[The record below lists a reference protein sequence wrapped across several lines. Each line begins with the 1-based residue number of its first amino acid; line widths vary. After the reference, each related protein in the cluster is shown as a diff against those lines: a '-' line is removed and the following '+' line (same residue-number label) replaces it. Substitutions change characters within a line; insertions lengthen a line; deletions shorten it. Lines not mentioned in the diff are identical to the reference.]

1 MRHRVYIFIGVIATL
16 AVGIIYDI
24 NQPSLECK
32 SLKEVVKADWDSA
45 STANSLSTNQ
55 FLSDLFGDLQS
66 PDSELKYNKSLYE
79 LRRIE
84 HLYKMSASKRTLEN
98 RGCFSETEI
107 SNARVEAK
115 VQESFEGYF
124 AE

>member
-1 MRHRVYIFIGVIATL
+1 VRHRVYIFISITAIL
-16 AVGIIYDI
+16 AVGVIYDI

-32 SLKEVVKADWDSA
+32 SLKVVVKADWDSA

-55 FLSDLFGDLQS
+55 FLSGLFGDLQN
-66 PDSELKYNKSLYE
+66 PESELKYNKSLYE
-79 LRRIE
+79 LQRIE
-84 HLYKMSASKRTLEN
+84 HLYKISASKRTLEN

-107 SNARVEAK
+107 SNAQVEAK

>member
-1 MRHRVYIFIGVIATL
+1 MRRRVYIYFSVTTVL
-16 AVGIIYDI
+16 AVGITYAF

-55 FLSDLFGDLQS
+55 FLSGLFGDLQN

-84 HLYKMSASKRTLEN
+84 HLYKISASKRTLEN

-107 SNARVEAK
+107 SNAQVEAK